1 MTDPQSE
8 ATAWLAQVEEATTRL
23 LATVAGMDPAAV
35 AEPSGL
41 PGWTR
46 GHVLAHLSR
55 NADSLVNLL
64 HGLPQ
69 YASDEARDGDIE
81 RDAPRPLDV
90 HLADL
95 RDSHARLAA
104 AAASTTAEFWGSEVR
119 HRAGYLFPAHE
130 IPLKRLLEVEYHH
143 VDLAAGY
150 TPEQWPEEFAVDEFR
165 RLTAKLHGSDLP
177 LTEVRAEDTG
187 WGGMIGRGV
196 PDSAGRSRPELGV
209 EGPQRA
215 LTAWLSGRSD
225 GADLRR
231 TPDTALPQLP
241 PMG

>member
-1 MTDPQSE
+1 MTDPQS
-8 ATAWLAQVEEATTRL
+8 AADSWLKQVEEATARL
-23 LATVAGMDPAAV
+23 LATLAGMDPEAV

-46 GHVLAHLSR
+46 GHVLAHLAR

-69 YASDEARDGDIE
+69 YAGGEARDADIE

-95 RDSHARLAA
+95 RDSHARFAA
-104 AAASTTAEFWGSEVR
+104 AAAATTAEFWGSEVR
-119 HRAGYLFPAHE
+119 HRSGYLFPAYE
-130 IPLKRLLEVEYHH
+130 IPLKRLIELEFHH

-150 TPEQWPEEFAVDEFR
+150 TPAQWPEDFALAQFR
-165 RLTAKLHGSDLP
+165 RLADSLADEADLP
-177 LTEVRAEDTG
+177 AVSLSSSDTADRAVIGSGTPSVTVNAPVRAL
-187 WGGMIGRGV
+187 
-196 PDSAGRSRPELGV
+196 A
-209 EGPQRA
+209 
-215 LTAWLSGRSD
+215 AWLSGRSD
-225 GADLRR
+225 GTDLRADA
-231 TPDTALPQLP
+231 PLPQLP